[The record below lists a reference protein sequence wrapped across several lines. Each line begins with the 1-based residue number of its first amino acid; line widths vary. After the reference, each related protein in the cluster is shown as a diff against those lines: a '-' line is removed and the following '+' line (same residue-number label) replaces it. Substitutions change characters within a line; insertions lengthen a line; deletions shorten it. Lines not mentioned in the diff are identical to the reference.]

1 MNPLG
6 AYWFLTNKKSE
17 DSIYNLVFLYAN
29 FYFRTKK
36 CRPPIMNALKTL
48 NPYFWKHKTLLF
60 WGFLFI
66 IASNFFSIYK
76 VQFVGKSVDEIS
88 KTTNLGFNKQVLFY
102 VAIIVVSSLLTGFF
116 TFMMRQ
122 TIIVASRRIE
132 YELKNKIYNHYQE
145 LSLTDFKKTT
155 IGDLMNRLSE
165 DVVAVRMYLGPGVM
179 YVVNLLILLIIT
191 SIYMLKTDVSMT
203 LWSLIPLPIL
213 SFVIYKVSSIIN
225 HKSKIMQKSQS
236 AISTFVQD
244 SFSGIRV
251 VKFFAKEQY
260 IEKNY
265 GIKVKDYQDKALEL
279 AKTEAYFFTI
289 ILFVIGLLNVVILFI
304 GGQKYMNNELSVGK
318 IADFFLYINILIWPF
333 SMVGWV
339 TSVNQRAEASMARIN
354 EFLDMKTDIIN
365 TNHENYPIYGEIE
378 FRNVSY
384 VYPNTGIKAL
394 DNLSFKIEAGKSLA
408 IMGKTGSGKSTIALL
423 LCRLIDPTEGEIFI
437 DGKNLKDH
445 NLENYRKHIG
455 YIPQESFLFS
465 DTIENNIGFAID
477 KPSLKLV
484 EEYAKK
490 ADVHKNI
497 VEFKDQYKTLV
508 GERGVMLSGGQKQRI
523 CIARALIKE
532 PKILIF
538 DDSLSALDTET
549 EENILQNIE
558 NEIQKSSSIIITHR
572 ESSAKRADKILNL
585 TDIENEISA

>member
-1 MNPLG
+1 M
-6 AYWFLTNKKSE
+6 K
-17 DSIYNLVFLYAN
+17 
-29 FYFRTKK
+29 
-36 CRPPIMNALKTL
+36 ALKTL
-48 NPYFWKHKTLLF
+48 NPYFWKHRVLLF

-66 IASNFFSIYK
+66 ILSNFFTIYK
-76 VQFVGKSVDEIS
+76 VQFVGQTI
-88 KTTNLGFNKQVLFY
+88 N
-102 VAIIVVSSLLTGFF
+102 IIEGNYDKLKLSNEVSLIDNVKANWSYFRIIFMNSGILLVCSLLSGFF

-132 YELKNKIYNHYQE
+132 YELKNKIFRHYE
-145 LSLTDFKKTT
+145 DLSLTDYKKTT

-165 DVVAVRMYLGPGVM
+165 DVVAIRMYLGPGVM
-179 YVVNLLILLIIT
+179 YVVNLAILLIIT
-191 SIYMLKTDVSMT
+191 STYMLMTDVEMT
-203 LWSLIPLPIL
+203 FWTLIPLPIL
-213 SFVIYKVSSIIN
+213 SFVIYKVSNIIN
-225 HKSKIMQKSQS
+225 QKSKTMQKSQS

-251 VKFFAKEQY
+251 VKYFSKEKY

-265 GIKVKDYQDKALEL
+265 GIKVKDYQDKALDL

-289 ILFVIGLLNVVILFI
+289 ILFVIGLLNVAIIFI
-304 GGQKYMNNELSVGK
+304 GGQKYIAGEMSVGT

-339 TSVNQRAEASMARIN
+339 TSVNQRAEASMQRVN
-354 EFLDMKTDIIN
+354 EFLDMKSDIVN
-365 TNHENYPIYGEIE
+365 TNHDNYSINGDIE

-384 VYPNTGIKAL
+384 TYPNTGIKAL
-394 DNLSFKIEAGKSLA
+394 DNLSFKVKAGETLA

-423 LCRLIDPTEGEIFI
+423 LGRLIDPDSGEILI

-445 NLENYRKHIG
+445 NLELYRQKVG
-455 YIPQESFLFS
+455 YIPQESYLFS
-465 DTIENNIGFAID
+465 DTIAYNIGFAID
-477 KPSLKLV
+477 NPG
-484 EEYAKK
+484 EELIIKYAKK

-497 VEFKDQYKTLV
+497 VEFKNQYETIV

-532 PKILIF
+532 PQILVF

-558 NEIQKSSSIIITHR
+558 NDLQSATSIIITHR
-572 ESSAKRADKILNL
+572 ESSAKRADKILYL
-585 TDIENEISA
+585 P

>member
-1 MNPLG
+1 
-6 AYWFLTNKKSE
+6 
-17 DSIYNLVFLYAN
+17 
-29 FYFRTKK
+29 
-36 CRPPIMNALKTL
+36 MNALKTL

-102 VAIIVVSSLLTGFF
+102 VAIIVVSSLMTGFF

-203 LWSLIPLPIL
+203 LWSLLPLPIL

-225 HKSKIMQKSQS
+225 QKSKIMQKSQS

-251 VKFFAKEQY
+251 VKFFAKEKY

-265 GIKVKDYQDKALEL
+265 GIKVKDYQDKALDL

-423 LCRLIDPTEGEIFI
+423 LCRLIDPTEGEILI

-484 EEYAKK
+484 EEFAKK

-523 CIARALIKE
+523 CIGRALIKE

-585 TDIENEISA
+585 TDM

>member
-1 MNPLG
+1 
-6 AYWFLTNKKSE
+6 
-17 DSIYNLVFLYAN
+17 
-29 FYFRTKK
+29 
-36 CRPPIMNALKTL
+36 MNALKTL

-60 WGFLFI
+60 YGFLFI
-66 IASNFFSIYK
+66 IASNFFNIFK
-76 VQFVGKSVDEIS
+76 VQFVGKSIDEIAN
-88 KTTNLGFNKQVLFY
+88 TNSLGFNKQVLIY
-102 VAIIVVSSLLTGFF
+102 VAIIVGSSLLTGFF

-122 TIIVASRRIE
+122 TIIVASREIE
-132 YELKNKIYNHYQE
+132 YELKNRIYNHYQE

-179 YVVNLLILLIIT
+179 YVANLLILLIIT
-191 SIYMLKTDVSMT
+191 SIYMLNTNVAMT
-203 LWSLIPLPIL
+203 LWSLLPLPIL
-213 SFVIYKVSSIIN
+213 SFLIYKVSSIIN
-225 HKSKIMQKSQS
+225 KKSKIMQKSQS

-251 VKFFAKEQY
+251 VKFFAKENY
-260 IEKNY
+260 IEKSY
-265 GIKVKDYQDKALEL
+265 GTKVKDYQDKSLDL

-289 ILFVIGLLNVVILFI
+289 ILFVIGLLNVIILLI
-304 GGQKYMNNELSVGK
+304 GGQKYMANELSVGK
-318 IADFFLYINILIWPF
+318 IADFFLYINILIFPF

-339 TSVNQRAEASMARIN
+339 TSVNQRAEASMSRIN

-365 TNHENYPIYGEIE
+365 TNNENYPIKGDIE

-423 LCRLIDPTEGEIFI
+423 LCRLIDPTEGEILI

-445 NLENYRKHIG
+445 NLENYRKFIG
-455 YIPQESFLFS
+455 YIPQESFLFT

-477 KPSLKLV
+477 KPSHDLV
-484 EEYAKK
+484 VEFAKK

-497 VEFKDQYKTLV
+497 VEFKDQYKTMV

-532 PKILIF
+532 PSILIF

-549 EENILQNIE
+549 EENILLNIE
-558 NEIQKSSSIIITHR
+558 NEIQNCTSIIITHR

-585 TDIENEISA
+585 TPLDNENLN

>member
-1 MNPLG
+1 
-6 AYWFLTNKKSE
+6 
-17 DSIYNLVFLYAN
+17 
-29 FYFRTKK
+29 
-36 CRPPIMNALKTL
+36 MNALKTL
-48 NPYFWKHKTLLF
+48 NPYFWKHRVLLF

-66 IASNFFSIYK
+66 IASNFFNIYK

-88 KTTNLGFNKQVLFY
+88 NTTNLGFNRQVLIY
-102 VAIIVVSSLLTGFF
+102 VGIIVGSSLLTGFF

-132 YELKNKIYNHYQE
+132 YELKNKIYTHYQE

-179 YVVNLLILLIIT
+179 YIANLLILLIIT
-191 SIYMLKTDVSMT
+191 AIYMLNTNVQMT
-203 LWSLIPLPIL
+203 LWSLLPLPIL

-225 HKSKIMQKSQS
+225 QKSKIMQKSQS

-251 VKFFAKEQY
+251 VKFFAKESY

-265 GIKVKDYQDKALEL
+265 GTKVKDYQDKSLDL

-289 ILFVIGLLNVVILFI
+289 ILLVVGLLNVIILWI

-318 IADFFLYINILIWPF
+318 IADFFLYINILIFPF

-339 TSVNQRAEASMARIN
+339 TSVNQRAAASMARIN
-354 EFLDMKTDIIN
+354 EFLDMKTDIISTTSDKISIN
-365 TNHENYPIYGEIE
+365 GDIE

-394 DNLSFKIEAGKSLA
+394 DKLSFKVKAGKSLA

-423 LCRLIDPTEGEIFI
+423 LCRLIDPTEGEILV
-437 DGKNLKDH
+437 DGKNLKDI
-445 NLENYRKHIG
+445 NLKNYREHLG
-455 YIPQESFLFS
+455 FIPQESFLFS
-465 DTIENNIGFAID
+465 DTIENNIGFSID
-477 KPSLKLV
+477 NPSHEKV
-484 EEYAKK
+484 VEYAKK

-497 VEFKDQYKTLV
+497 IGFKEQYKTMV

-558 NEIQKSSSIIITHR
+558 NEIQSCTSIIITHR
-572 ESSAKRADKILNL
+572 ESSAKRADQILNL
-585 TDIENEISA
+585 TPLDNVSLN

>member
-1 MNPLG
+1 MN
-6 AYWFLTNKKSE
+6 S
-17 DSIYNLVFLYAN
+17 
-29 FYFRTKK
+29 
-36 CRPPIMNALKTL
+36 LKTL
-48 NPYFWKHKTLLF
+48 NPYFWKHRILLF

-66 IASNFFSIYK
+66 IASNFFSIFK

-132 YELKNKIYNHYQE
+132 YELKNKIYSHYQE

-179 YVVNLLILLIIT
+179 YVANLIILLIIT
-191 SIYMLKTDVSMT
+191 SIYMVRTDLTMT
-203 LWSLIPLPIL
+203 LWSLLPLPIL
-213 SFVIYKVSSIIN
+213 SFLIYKVSSIIN
-225 HKSKIMQKSQS
+225 KKSKIMQKSQS

-251 VKFFAKEQY
+251 VKYFAKEKY
-260 IEKNY
+260 IEKQY
-265 GIKVKDYQDKALEL
+265 GVKVKDYQDKSLDL

-289 ILFVIGLLNVVILFI
+289 ILFVIGLLNVVILLI
-304 GGQKYMNNELSVGK
+304 GGQKYMNNELTVGK
-318 IADFFLYINILIWPF
+318 IADFFLYINILIFPF

-339 TSVNQRAEASMARIN
+339 TSVNQRAEASMTRIN
-354 EFLDMKTDIIN
+354 EFLDMKSDIIN
-365 TNHENYPIYGEIE
+365 TNHENYEIKGDIE

-384 VYPNTGIKAL
+384 VYPNTGIQAL
-394 DNLSFKIEAGKSLA
+394 KNLSFKIEAGKSLA

-423 LCRLIDPTEGEIFI
+423 LCRLIDPTEGEILI

-445 NLENYRKHIG
+445 NLEIYRKFIG

-484 EEYAKK
+484 EEYSKK

-497 VEFKDQYKTLV
+497 VEFKNKYKTMV

-523 CIARALIKE
+523 CIARALIKN

-558 NEIQKSSSIIITHR
+558 NEIQKSTSIIITHR

-585 TDIENEISA
+585 TPIENSVLN

>member
-1 MNPLG
+1 
-6 AYWFLTNKKSE
+6 
-17 DSIYNLVFLYAN
+17 
-29 FYFRTKK
+29 
-36 CRPPIMNALKTL
+36 MNALKTL
-48 NPYFWKHKTLLF
+48 NPYFWKHRILLF

-76 VQFVGKSVDEIS
+76 VQFVGKSVDQIAQ
-88 KTTNLGFNKQVLFY
+88 TTNLGFNRQVLIY
-102 VAIIVVSSLLTGFF
+102 VAIIVASSILTGFF

-155 IGDLMNRLSE
+155 TGDLMNRLSE

-203 LWSLIPLPIL
+203 VWSLVPLPIL
-213 SFVIYKVSSIIN
+213 SYVIYKVSSIIN
-225 HKSKIMQKSQS
+225 KKSKIMQKSQS

-251 VKFFAKEQY
+251 VKFFAREKY

-265 GIKVKDYQDKALEL
+265 GEKVKDYQNKALDL

-289 ILFVIGLLNVVILFI
+289 ILFVIGLLNVVILLI
-304 GGQKYMNNELSVGK
+304 GGQKYLNNELSVGK
-318 IADFFLYINILIWPF
+318 IADFFMYINILIWPF

-339 TSVNQRAEASMARIN
+339 TSVNQRADASMARIN
-354 EFLDMKTDIIN
+354 EFLDMKSDIIN
-365 TNHENYPIYGEIE
+365 TNHDNYPIKGDIE

-394 DNLSFKIEAGKSLA
+394 DNLSFTIEAGKSLA
-408 IMGKTGSGKSTIALL
+408 IMGKTGSGKSTVALL
-423 LCRLIDPTEGEIFI
+423 LCRLIDPTEGEILI
-437 DGKNLKDH
+437 DGKNLKEH
-445 NLENYRKHIG
+445 NLENYRRHIG

-465 DTIENNIGFAID
+465 DTIEHNIGFAID
-477 KPSLKLV
+477 NPTLKQV

-497 VEFKDQYKTLV
+497 VEFKDQYKTMV

-585 TDIENEISA
+585 TNVENTASA

>member
-1 MNPLG
+1 M
-6 AYWFLTNKKSE
+6 K
-17 DSIYNLVFLYAN
+17 
-29 FYFRTKK
+29 
-36 CRPPIMNALKTL
+36 ALKTL
-48 NPYFWKHKTLLF
+48 NPYFWKHRVLLF

-66 IASNFFSIYK
+66 ILSNFFTIYK
-76 VQFVGKSVDEIS
+76 VQFVGQTINIIEGNYDNLKLS
-88 KTTNLGFNKQVLFY
+88 KEASLIDNVKANWSYFR
-102 VAIIVVSSLLTGFF
+102 IIFINSGILLVCSLLSGFF

-132 YELKNKIYNHYQE
+132 YELKNKIFRHYE
-145 LSLTDFKKTT
+145 DLSLTDYKKTT

-165 DVVAVRMYLGPGVM
+165 DVVAIRMYLGPGVM
-179 YVVNLLILLIIT
+179 YVVNLAILLIIT
-191 SIYMLKTDVSMT
+191 SSYMLMTDVEMT
-203 LWSLIPLPIL
+203 FWTLIPLPIL
-213 SFVIYKVSSIIN
+213 SFVIYKVSNIIN
-225 HKSKIMQKSQS
+225 QKSKTMQKSQS

-251 VKFFAKEQY
+251 VKYFSKEKY

-265 GIKVKDYQDKALEL
+265 GIKVKDYQDKALDL

-289 ILFVIGLLNVVILFI
+289 ILFVIGLLNVAIIFI
-304 GGQKYMNNELSVGK
+304 GGQKYIAGEMSVGT

-339 TSVNQRAEASMARIN
+339 TSVNQRAEASMQRVN
-354 EFLDMKTDIIN
+354 EFLDMKSDIVN
-365 TNHENYPIYGEIE
+365 TNHENYSINGDIE

-384 VYPNTGIKAL
+384 TYPNTGIKAL
-394 DNLSFKIEAGKSLA
+394 DNLSFKVNAGETLA

-423 LCRLIDPTEGEIFI
+423 LGRLIDPDEGEILI

-445 NLENYRKHIG
+445 NLELYRQKIG
-455 YIPQESFLFS
+455 YIPQESYLFS
-465 DTIENNIGFAID
+465 DTIAYNIGFAID
-477 KPSLKLV
+477 NPGEDLIIK
-484 EEYAKK
+484 YAKK

-497 VEFKDQYKTLV
+497 VEFKDQYETIV

-532 PKILIF
+532 PQILVF

-558 NEIQKSSSIIITHR
+558 NDLQAATSIIITHR
-572 ESSAKRADKILNL
+572 ESSAKRADKILYL
-585 TDIENEISA
+585 P

>member
-1 MNPLG
+1 
-6 AYWFLTNKKSE
+6 
-17 DSIYNLVFLYAN
+17 
-29 FYFRTKK
+29 
-36 CRPPIMNALKTL
+36 MNALKTL
-48 NPYFWKHKTLLF
+48 NPYFWKHRILLF
-60 WGFLFI
+60 YGFFFI
-66 IASNFFSIYK
+66 IASNFFNIFK

-88 KTTNLGFNKQVLFY
+88 NTTNLGFNKQVLIY
-102 VAIIVVSSLLTGFF
+102 VGIIVGSSLLTGFF

-132 YELKNKIYNHYQE
+132 YELKNKIYSHYQD

-179 YVVNLLILLIIT
+179 YVANLLILLLIT
-191 SIYMLKTDVSMT
+191 CIYMLRTDVTMT
-203 LWSLIPLPIL
+203 IWSLLPLPIL
-213 SFVIYKVSSIIN
+213 SFGIYKVSSIIN
-225 HKSKIMQKSQS
+225 KKSKIMQKSQS

-251 VKFFAKEQY
+251 VKFFAKEKY
-260 IEKNY
+260 IENNY
-265 GIKVKDYQDKALEL
+265 GTKVKDYQDKALDL

-289 ILFVIGLLNVVILFI
+289 ILFVIGMLNVVILFI
-304 GGQKYMNNELSVGK
+304 GGQKYMSNELSVGK
-318 IADFFLYINILIWPF
+318 IADFFLYINILIFPF
-333 SMVGWV
+333 SMLGWV
-339 TSVNQRAEASMARIN
+339 TSVNQRAAASMARIN
-354 EFLDMKTDIIN
+354 EFLDMKTDIVN
-365 TNHENYPIYGEIE
+365 TNHENYPIKGDIE

-423 LCRLIDPTEGEIFI
+423 LCRLIDPTEGEILI
-437 DGKNLKDH
+437 DGKNLKEH
-445 NLENYRKHIG
+445 NLVNYRKFIG

-465 DTIENNIGFAID
+465 DTIENNIGFSID
-477 KPSLKLV
+477 QPSLKLV
-484 EEYAKK
+484 EEFAIK

-497 VEFKDQYKTLV
+497 VEFKDQYKTMV

-585 TDIENEISA
+585 NKVENSDSM

>member
-1 MNPLG
+1 
-6 AYWFLTNKKSE
+6 
-17 DSIYNLVFLYAN
+17 
-29 FYFRTKK
+29 
-36 CRPPIMNALKTL
+36 MNALKTL
-48 NPYFWKHKTLLF
+48 NPYFWKHKNLLF
-60 WGFLFI
+60 YGFLFI
-66 IASNFFSIYK
+66 IASNFFNIYK
-76 VQFVGKSVDEIS
+76 VQFVGKSIDEIS
-88 KTTNLGFNKQVLFY
+88 NTTSLGFNKQVLIY
-102 VAIIVVSSLLTGFF
+102 VGIIVGSSLLTGFF

-122 TIIVASRRIE
+122 TIIVSSRRIE

-179 YVVNLLILLIIT
+179 YVANLIILLIIT
-191 SIYMLKTDVSMT
+191 SIYMLKTSLAMT
-203 LWSLIPLPIL
+203 LWSLLPLPIL

-225 HKSKIMQKSQS
+225 KKSKIMQKSQS

-251 VKFFAKEQY
+251 VKFFAKENY
-260 IEKNY
+260 IKNSY
-265 GIKVKDYQDKALEL
+265 GTKVNDYQDKSLDL

-289 ILFVIGLLNVVILFI
+289 ILFVIGLLNVIILLI
-304 GGQKYMNNELSVGK
+304 GGEKYMNNELSVGK
-318 IADFFLYINILIWPF
+318 IADFFLYINILIFPF
-333 SMVGWV
+333 SMLGWV
-339 TSVNQRAEASMARIN
+339 TSVNQRADASMSRIN

-365 TNHENYPIYGEIE
+365 TNNEVYPIKGNIE

-394 DNLSFKIEAGKSLA
+394 ENLSFTIGAGKSLA

-423 LCRLIDPTEGEIFI
+423 LCRLIDPTEGEILI

-445 NLENYRKHIG
+445 NLENYRNFIG

-477 KPSLKLV
+477 KPSPKLV
-484 EEYAKK
+484 EEFAKK

-497 VEFKDQYKTLV
+497 IEFKDQYKTMV

-532 PKILIF
+532 PSILIF

-558 NEIQKSSSIIITHR
+558 NEIQNCTSIIITHR

-585 TDIENEISA
+585 TPIENDNLS

>member
-1 MNPLG
+1 
-6 AYWFLTNKKSE
+6 
-17 DSIYNLVFLYAN
+17 
-29 FYFRTKK
+29 
-36 CRPPIMNALKTL
+36 MNALKTL
-48 NPYFWKHKTLLF
+48 NPYFWKHRILLF

-76 VQFVGKSVDEIS
+76 VQFVGKSVDQIAQ
-88 KTTNLGFNKQVLFY
+88 TTNLGFNRQVLIN
-102 VAIIVVSSLLTGFF
+102 VGIIVVSSILTGFF

-155 IGDLMNRLSE
+155 TGDLMNRLSE

-203 LWSLIPLPIL
+203 VWSLVPLPIL
-213 SFVIYKVSSIIN
+213 SYVIYKVSSIIN
-225 HKSKIMQKSQS
+225 KKSKIMQKSQS

-251 VKFFAKEQY
+251 VKFFAREKY

-265 GIKVKDYQDKALEL
+265 GEKVKDYQNKALDL

-289 ILFVIGLLNVVILFI
+289 ILFVIGLLNVVILLI

-318 IADFFLYINILIWPF
+318 IADFFMYINILIWPF

-339 TSVNQRAEASMARIN
+339 TSVNQRADASMARIN
-354 EFLDMKTDIIN
+354 EFLDMKSDIIN
-365 TNHENYPIYGEIE
+365 TNHDIYPIKGDIE

-394 DNLSFKIEAGKSLA
+394 DNLSFTIEAGKSLA
-408 IMGKTGSGKSTIALL
+408 IMGKTGSGKSTVALL
-423 LCRLIDPTEGEIFI
+423 LCRLIDPTEGEILI
-437 DGKNLKDH
+437 DGKNLKEH
-445 NLENYRKHIG
+445 NLENYRRHIG

-465 DTIENNIGFAID
+465 DTIEHNIGFAID
-477 KPSLKLV
+477 NPTLKQV

-497 VEFKDQYKTLV
+497 VEFKDQYKTMV

-585 TDIENEISA
+585 TNVENTASA

>member
-1 MNPLG
+1 M
-6 AYWFLTNKKSE
+6 K
-17 DSIYNLVFLYAN
+17 
-29 FYFRTKK
+29 
-36 CRPPIMNALKTL
+36 ALKTL
-48 NPYFWKHKTLLF
+48 NPYFWKHKILLF
-60 WGFLFI
+60 WGLLFI
-66 IASNFFSIYK
+66 IASNFFNIYK
-76 VQFVGKSVDEIS
+76 VQFVGKSVDELAQQG
-88 KTTNLGFNKQVLFY
+88 NLGFNKQVLIY
-102 VAIIVVSSLLTGFF
+102 VAIIVGCSLLTGFF

-132 YELKNKIYNHYQE
+132 YELKNKIYRHYQD
-145 LSLTDFKKTT
+145 LSLTDYKKTT

-179 YVVNLLILLIIT
+179 YVVNLLVLLLIT
-191 SIYMLKTDVSMT
+191 SVYMIKTDVSMT
-203 LWSLIPLPIL
+203 LWTLLPLPVL
-213 SFVIYKVSSIIN
+213 SYIIFKVSSIIN
-225 HKSKIMQKSQS
+225 KKSKVMQKSQS

-251 VKFFAKEQY
+251 VKYFAKEKY

-265 GIKVKDYQDKALEL
+265 GIKVSDYQNKALDL

-289 ILFVIGLLNVVILFI
+289 ILFVIGLLNVVVIFI
-304 GGQKYMNNELSVGK
+304 GGQKYIQGELSVGK
-318 IADFFLYINILIWPF
+318 IADFFMYINILIWPF

-339 TSVNQRAEASMARIN
+339 TSINQRAEASMQRIN
-354 EFLDMKTDIIN
+354 EFLDKQS
-365 TNHENYPIYGEIE
+365 EIYNKNFEEYEIKGNIE

-423 LCRLIDPTEGEIFI
+423 LCRLIDPTEGEILI

-445 NLENYRKHIG
+445 NLTNYRKFIG
-455 YIPQESFLFS
+455 YIPQESYLFS
-465 DTIENNIGFAID
+465 DTIEHNIGFSID
-477 KPSLKLV
+477 NPSHGKV
-484 EEYAKK
+484 VEYAKI
-490 ADVHKNI
+490 ADVDKNI

-523 CIARALIKE
+523 CIARALIKK
-532 PKILIF
+532 PNIIIF

-549 EENILQNIE
+549 EQNILENIDSKISNAT
-558 NEIQKSSSIIITHR
+558 SIIITHR
-572 ESSAKRADKILNL
+572 ESSAQRADKILNL
-585 TDIENEISA
+585 SDIDDSATA

>member
-1 MNPLG
+1 
-6 AYWFLTNKKSE
+6 
-17 DSIYNLVFLYAN
+17 
-29 FYFRTKK
+29 
-36 CRPPIMNALKTL
+36 MNALKTL

-60 WGFLFI
+60 YGFLFI
-66 IASNFFSIYK
+66 IASNFFNIFK
-76 VQFVGKSVDEIS
+76 VQFVGKSIDEIAN
-88 KTTNLGFNKQVLFY
+88 TNSLGFNKQVLIY
-102 VAIIVVSSLLTGFF
+102 VAIIVGSSLLTGFF

-122 TIIVASRRIE
+122 TIIVASRDIE

-179 YVVNLLILLIIT
+179 YVANLVILLIIT
-191 SIYMLKTDVSMT
+191 SIYMLNTNVAMT
-203 LWSLIPLPIL
+203 LWSLLPLPIL
-213 SFVIYKVSSIIN
+213 SFLIYKVSSIIN
-225 HKSKIMQKSQS
+225 KKSKIMQKSQS

-251 VKFFAKEQY
+251 VKFFAKESY
-260 IEKNY
+260 IEKSY
-265 GIKVKDYQDKALEL
+265 GTKVKDYQDKSLDL

-289 ILFVIGLLNVVILFI
+289 ILFVIGLLNVVILLI
-304 GGQKYMNNELSVGK
+304 GGQKYMANELSVGK
-318 IADFFLYINILIWPF
+318 IADFFLYINILIFPF

-365 TNHENYPIYGEIE
+365 TNTDNYAIKGDIE

-394 DNLSFKIEAGKSLA
+394 ENLSFKIEAGKSLA

-423 LCRLIDPTEGEIFI
+423 LCRLIDPTEGEILI
-437 DGKNLKDH
+437 DGQNLKDH
-445 NLENYRKHIG
+445 NLESYRKFIG

-477 KPSLKLV
+477 QPSHDLV
-484 EEYAKK
+484 VEFAKK

-497 VEFKDQYKTLV
+497 VEFKEQYKTMV

-532 PKILIF
+532 PSILIF

-549 EENILQNIE
+549 EENILLNIE
-558 NEIQKSSSIIITHR
+558 NEIQNCTSIIITHR

-585 TDIENEISA
+585 TPLENENLN

>member
-1 MNPLG
+1 MHRN
-6 AYWFLTNKKSE
+6 T
-17 DSIYNLVFLYAN
+17 DD
-29 FYFRTKK
+29 
-36 CRPPIMNALKTL
+36 CRKQIMNALKTL
-48 NPYFWKHKTLLF
+48 NPFFWKHRILLF

-66 IASNFFSIYK
+66 VASNFFNIYK
-76 VQFVGKSVDEIS
+76 VQFVGKSVDALS
-88 KTTNLGFNKQVLFY
+88 QTNKIGFNKQVLIY
-102 VAIIVVSSLLTGFF
+102 VAIIVGSSLLTGFF

-122 TIIVASRRIE
+122 TIIVASRKIE

-179 YVVNLLILLIIT
+179 YVVNLLVLLIIT
-191 SIYMLKTDVSMT
+191 SIYMLHTNVSMT
-203 LWSLIPLPIL
+203 LWSLLPLPIL

-225 HKSKIMQKSQS
+225 RKSKIMQKSQS
-236 AISTFVQD
+236 AVSTFVQD

-251 VKFFAKEQY
+251 IKFFAKEKY
-260 IEKNY
+260 IENNY
-265 GIKVKDYQDKALEL
+265 GIKVKDYQDKALDL

-289 ILFVIGLLNVVILFI
+289 ILFVIGLLNVVILLI
-304 GGQKYMNNELSVGK
+304 GGQRYMANELSVGK

-339 TSVNQRAEASMARIN
+339 TSVNQRADASMARIN
-354 EFLDMKTDIIN
+354 EFLDMKSEIIN
-365 TNHENYPIYGEIE
+365 TNHEIYPIRGDIE

-384 VYPNTGIKAL
+384 TYPNTGIKAL
-394 DNLSFKIEAGKSLA
+394 ENLSFKIETGTSLA

-423 LCRLIDPTEGEIFI
+423 LARLIDPTEGEILI

-445 NLENYRKHIG
+445 NLENYRKFIG

-477 KPSLKLV
+477 KPNLKLV

-490 ADVHKNI
+490 ADVDKNI
-497 VEFKDQYKTLV
+497 VEFKDQYKTMV

-523 CIARALIKE
+523 AIARALIKE

-558 NEIQKSSSIIITHR
+558 NELQSTTSIIITHR
-572 ESSAKRADKILNL
+572 ESTANKADKILNL
-585 TDIENEISA
+585 TKIENTASA

>member
-17 DSIYNLVFLYAN
+17 DSIYNLVFLYPN
-29 FYFRTKK
+29 FSFRTKK

-203 LWSLIPLPIL
+203 LWSLVPLPIL

-304 GGQKYMNNELSVGK
+304 GGQKYLNNELSVGI
-318 IADFFLYINILIWPF
+318 IADFFLYINILIWPC

-423 LCRLIDPTEGEIFI
+423 LCRLIDPTEGEILI

>member
-1 MNPLG
+1 M
-6 AYWFLTNKKSE
+6 
-17 DSIYNLVFLYAN
+17 
-29 FYFRTKK
+29 
-36 CRPPIMNALKTL
+36 
-48 NPYFWKHKTLLF
+48 LLF

-66 IASNFFSIYK
+66 IASNFFNIYK

-88 KTTNLGFNKQVLFY
+88 RNSALGFNRQVLIY
-102 VAIIVVSSLLTGFF
+102 VAIIVGSSLATGFF

-132 YELKNKIYNHYQE
+132 YELKNKIYQHYQN

-165 DVVAVRMYLGPGVM
+165 DIVAVRMYLGPGVM

-191 SIYMLKTDVSMT
+191 AVYMLKTDVQMT
-203 LWSLIPLPIL
+203 LWSLLPLPIL

-225 HKSKIMQKSQS
+225 RKSKIMQKSQS

-251 VKFFAKEQY
+251 VKFFAREKY
-260 IEKNY
+260 ISKNY
-265 GIKVKDYQDKALEL
+265 GTRIRDYQDKALDL

-289 ILFVIGLLNVVILFI
+289 ILLVVGLLNVIILLI
-304 GGQKYMNNELSVGK
+304 GGNKYMAGVLSVGK
-318 IADFFLYINILIWPF
+318 IADFFLYINILIFPF

-339 TSVNQRAEASMARIN
+339 TSVNQRAEASMSRIN
-354 EFLDMKTDIIN
+354 EFLDMKSEIVN
-365 TNHENYPIYGEIE
+365 TNHEVYPIKGDIE

-384 VYPNTGIKAL
+384 VYPNTGIRAL
-394 DNLSFKIEAGKSLA
+394 HNLSFKIEAGKTLA

-423 LCRLIDPTEGEIFI
+423 LCRLIDPTEGEILI

-445 NLENYRKHIG
+445 NLELYRDHLG

-465 DTIENNIGFAID
+465 DTIEHNIGFAID
-477 KPSLKLV
+477 NPTLKEV

-497 VEFKDQYKTLV
+497 MGFREQYKTMV
-508 GERGVMLSGGQKQRI
+508 GERGVMLSGGQKQRL
-523 CIARALIKE
+523 CIARALIKK
-532 PKILIF
+532 PNILVF

-549 EENILQNIE
+549 EENILQNIAR
-558 NEIQKSSSIIITHR
+558 EITNCTSIIITHR
-572 ESSAKRADKILNL
+572 ASSAKHADKILNL
-585 TDIENEISA
+585 TPVDNEIAEVNA